1 MAVTTF
7 ASKEHLDQR
16 DLGADFTKLIEAFM
30 SEVDSIGFQPD
41 PDAPLYEK
49 CDDEQIL
56 PALQPLLDHLKF
68 KASVT

>member
-1 MAVTTF
+1 MAVTPF

-16 DLGADFTKLIEAFM
+16 DLGADFTTLIEAFM
-30 SEVDSIGFQPD
+30 PKVDSIGFRPD

-49 CDDEQIL
+49 CDDDQVF
-56 PALQPLLDHLKF
+56 PAVQPLLDHLHF